1 MDSKGF
7 TRATAPLDSTGLVR
21 YRLDM
26 KRALIISGEGFEDL
40 ELFVPYY
47 RLMEEGFQVDISS
60 PKEKFKGKH
69 GYEASTSI
77 SLGDVNPD
85 DYDILVLP
93 GGKAPASIRN
103 DKRVTDIAKAFF
115 DKDKPVASICHGPQ
129 VLIKA
134 GVMNGRKSTSY
145 RSVGKELQE
154 AGAKYEDKEVVV
166 DGNLVTSRQPSDL
179 PAFMREIMKKV
190 G

>member
-1 MDSKGF
+1 
-7 TRATAPLDSTGLVR
+7 
-21 YRLDM
+21 M

-47 RLMEEGFQVDISS
+47 RLLEEGIEVDIAS
-60 PKEKFKGKH
+60 PERKFKGKH
-69 GYEASTSI
+69 GYEATSTV
-77 SLGDVNPD
+77 SLDDVNPD
-85 DYDILVLP
+85 DYDVLIVP

-103 DKRVTDIAKAFF
+103 DGRVTGIAKAFF
-115 DKDKPVASICHGPQ
+115 DKEKPVASICHGPQ

-134 GVMNGRKSTSY
+134 GVMKGRRSTSY
-145 RSVGKELQE
+145 RTVGKELKE
-154 AGAKYEDKEVVV
+154 AGAEYEDSEVVV
-166 DGNLVTSRQPSDL
+166 DGNLVTSRQPPDL